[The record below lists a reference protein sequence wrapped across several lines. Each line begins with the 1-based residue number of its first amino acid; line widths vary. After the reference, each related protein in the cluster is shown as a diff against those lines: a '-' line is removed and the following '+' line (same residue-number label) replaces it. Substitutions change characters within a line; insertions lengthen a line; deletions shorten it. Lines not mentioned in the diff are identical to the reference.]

1 MRAHQTRRRMHAQTR
16 AATSDQLLS
25 TIAAVGLVRQDGGVR
40 IDQRRRCPRGVR
52 RAPSRFDYPATRRGR
67 RRVRLSCEHEAA
79 TLCST
84 LRRRWIEHRV
94 HREFMLR
101 VRVSRLPISK
111 GPPPRCGGRRRRIR
125 GRRWPQSSD
134 WFIAHGYRLAGDRG
148 QDDKRRKTK
157 SDQEDGATR
166 VCPF

>member
-1 MRAHQTRRRMHAQTR
+1 MRAHHKNK
-16 AATSDQLLS
+16 AADACTNNGGHCQLLS

-40 IDQRRRCPRGVR
+40 IDQWRRCPRGVR
-52 RAPSRFDYPATRRGR
+52 CAPSRFDHPATRRGR

-111 GPPPRCGGRRRRIR
+111 GPPPRCGGRRRRIS
-125 GRRWPQSSD
+125 GRWWPQSSD

-166 VCPF
+166 VRPF